1 MTADEN
7 SCSHAEEMKIEDN
20 TSIELSPERTAEI
33 VDMAAEGV
41 VEQFA
46 KVKKD
51 IAQQIS
57 TMSEFLRTLEDS
69 LIDIDKYLSGK

>member
-1 MTADEN
+1 
-7 SCSHAEEMKIEDN
+7 MKIKDN

-33 VDMAAEGV
+33 VDTAAEGV